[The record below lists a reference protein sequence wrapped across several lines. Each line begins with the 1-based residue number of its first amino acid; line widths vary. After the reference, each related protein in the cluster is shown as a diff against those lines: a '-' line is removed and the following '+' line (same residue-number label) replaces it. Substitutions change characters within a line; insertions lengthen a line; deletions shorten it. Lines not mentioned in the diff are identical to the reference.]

1 MSARILPLAFVAALA
16 QVLAATFPSVA
27 ETIKP
32 SQATSHLGQSATVEG
47 IVSDVYHAASGNA
60 VFIDIGGRYPKN
72 QFAGV
77 IFSDDEAKFPEVD
90 SLRGQTVD
98 LTGTIKLYRGRPE
111 IILTDPT
118 QIRVR

>member
-1 MSARILPLAFVAALA
+1 MSARILPFAFVAALTQA
-16 QVLAATFPSVA
+16 LAATTPSVA

-32 SQATSHLGQSATVEG
+32 SEAASHLGQSATVEG
-47 IVSDVYHAASGNA
+47 VVSDVYHAASGNA

-77 IFSDDEAKFPEVD
+77 IFSDDEAKFPDVD
-90 SLRGQTVD
+90 SLSGQTVD

-111 IILTDPT
+111 IILTDPA
-118 QIRVR
+118 QIKAR